1 MSKLKRLINVRRRFS
16 INLELVRIDD
26 YIEKFLLKNRQ
37 EFTPDEFGYDEFD
50 AEKIL
55 SEVPKQFSKHIKLV
69 INNYKENIRSPD
81 IAKINTYIAKKSK
94 KIIKICN
101 PENIYPASLSTYDK
115 FGQSFDSYKEYSNN
129 WKKLKT
135 DFNKD
140 IQLLQ
145 QCIDNTFLRNRR
157 RDRQIWIPIII
168 SFISLVVSIVSI
180 MKK

>member
-1 MSKLKRLINVRRRFS
+1 MSKLKRLINMRRRFS
-16 INLELVRIDD
+16 IDFELARIDGC
-26 YIEKFLLKNRQ
+26 IEKFLLKNRQ
-37 EFTPDEFGYDEFD
+37 EFTLDEFGYDELD
-50 AEKIL
+50 AERIL
-55 SEVPKQFSKHIKLV
+55 SEVPKQLTKYIKLI
-69 INNYKENIRSPD
+69 INNYKENIRSSD

-101 PENIYPASLSTYDK
+101 PENIYPASLSAYNK

-129 WKKLKT
+129 WKNLKT
-135 DFNKD
+135 GFNKD

-145 QCIDNTFLRNRR
+145 QRIDNAFLRNRR
-157 RDRQIWIPIII
+157 RNRQIWIPIII